1 MCRKMIYLISFVLV
15 LAFVSS
21 AAAVQWTGL
30 GADNLWSNP
39 ANWETNK
46 VPTAAD
52 EVYVE
57 VPAAA
62 APNGPVIQDGIDA
75 ECDLLACE
83 VAGEPTMTMT
93 GGTLTISGWGIW
105 WGDGPGCFA
114 TFYQSG
120 GTMTLTGSPGIHE
133 FGWGG
138 ASGTWI
144 MTGGTVYAK
153 GVQLPTD
160 SGVAGEIYLHGGTY
174 NVGTSRGGLNMEAN
188 GLIDITEGTLILE
201 GDETAKINDFIAAG
215 QITSYGGSGT
225 FELDY
230 DVRNP
235 GSTTLTAVPVGKAY
249 KPDPADGAVYE
260 DTWATLSWSP
270 AETAIS
276 HNVYFGENFD
286 DVKNGSGDTS
296 RGNQVETFFI
306 VGFPGFPY
314 PDGLVP
320 GTTYYWRIDE
330 VEADGTINEGDIWSF
345 TVPPKTAYDPDPA
358 DGAEFVDPDVQLG
371 WTPGFGAILHTVY
384 FGDNFDDVDSAVGGT
399 EQGETTYTP
408 GLLELEKVYYWRVD
422 EYDAVDTY
430 KGDVWSFTTP
440 GAVGSPNP
448 ANGATG
454 VKMTA
459 TLSWKPSDSAASHQ
473 VYFGTDKQAVH
484 NATTASPEYKG
495 ARDLGSESYDPG
507 KLAWL
512 TTYYWRIDEVNN
524 VHPDSPWKGPLWS
537 FTTADFIVV
546 DDFESYNDLDPNDP
560 ESNRIFNTWID
571 GYEQP
576 ANGSIVGY
584 AEPPFCEQIIVHS
597 GGQSMPLF
605 YDNSGPANYSEAT
618 LPLTYPRDWTEE
630 GVKILTIWFRGDS
643 ANDAEPMYVALNGTA
658 VIPYD
663 NPDAAQIAAWTQW
676 NIKLQAFADQGVDLA
691 NVDTVAIGF
700 GDKNNPQAGGS
711 GKVFVDDI
719 RLYRSPSVDVEN
731 FSFELPGTEKQ
742 LGFDSVP
749 GWNTDGPCD
758 DSGVETGYTPTDG
771 DWTAYLMSDDPSVWQ
786 LTDHT
791 ITEGDVLELKVD
803 ARITWAAT
811 TLQMSLY
818 YDDNGTRVP
827 VATTEIALADAMQ
840 QYTLSFSASDVPESV
855 GHKIGIEFANVSS
868 GDTWIGLD
876 NVHLGV
882 STE

>member
-1 MCRKMIYLISFVLV
+1 MCRKMIYVVSFVLV

-30 GADNLWSNP
+30 GDDNLWSNP

-57 VPAAA
+57 VPAAE

-75 ECDLLACE
+75 ECSLLACE

-93 GGTLTISGWGIW
+93 GGTLTIGGWGIW

-144 MTGGTVYAK
+144 MTGGTVNAK

-160 SGVAGEIYLHGGTY
+160 SGVGGEIYIHGGTY
-174 NVGTSRGGLNMEAN
+174 NVGTARGGLNMEAN
-188 GLIDITEGTLILE
+188 GLIDITEGTLVLE

-215 QITSYGGSGT
+215 QITAYGGSGT
-225 FELDY
+225 FELDF

-235 GSTTLTAVPVGKAY
+235 SSTTLTAVPVGKAY

-270 AETAIS
+270 AETAVS

-286 DVKNGSGDTS
+286 DVKDGSSDTS
-296 RGNQVETFFI
+296 RGNQLETFFI

-330 VEADGTINEGDIWSF
+330 VEADGSIHEGDIWSF

-408 GLLELEKVYYWRVD
+408 GPLELEKVYYWRVD

-448 ANGATG
+448 SNGATG

-459 TLSWKPSDSAASHQ
+459 TLNWAPADSAASHQ
-473 VYFGTDKQAVH
+473 VYFGTDKEAVR
-484 NATTASPEYKG
+484 NATAASPQYKG
-495 ARDLGSESYDPG
+495 SRALGSESYDPG
-507 KLAWL
+507 KLAWH
-512 TTYYWRIDEVNN
+512 TTYYWRVDEVNN
-524 VHPDSPWKGPLWS
+524 VHPDSPWKGPVWS
-537 FTTADFIVV
+537 FTTADFLVV

-560 ESNRIFNTWID
+560 ESNRIFLTWMD

-584 AEPPFCEQIIVHS
+584 ADPPFCEQIIVHS
-597 GGQSMPLF
+597 GSQAMPLF

-618 LPLTYPRDWTEE
+618 LPLSYPRDWTEE
-630 GVKILTIWFRGDS
+630 GVKKLTIWFRGDS
-643 ANDAEPMYVALNGTA
+643 ANDAETMYVALNGSA
-658 VIPYD
+658 VVSHD
-663 NPDAAQIAAWTQW
+663 NPDAAQMAAWTEW
-676 NIKLQAFADQGVDLA
+676 SINLEEFSNQGVVLT
-691 NVDTVAIGF
+691 NVDSLSIGF
-700 GDKNNPQAGGS
+700 GDRDNPQFGGS
-711 GKVFVDDI
+711 GKMYIDDI
-719 RLYRSPSVDVEN
+719 RLHRPATEPVE
-731 FSFELPGTEKQ
+731 
-742 LGFDSVP
+742 
-749 GWNTDGPCD
+749 
-758 DSGVETGYTPTDG
+758 
-771 DWTAYLMSDDPSVWQ
+771 
-786 LTDHT
+786 
-791 ITEGDVLELKVD
+791 
-803 ARITWAAT
+803 
-811 TLQMSLY
+811 
-818 YDDNGTRVP
+818 
-827 VATTEIALADAMQ
+827 
-840 QYTLSFSASDVPESV
+840 PEV
-855 GHKIGIEFANVSS
+855 N
-868 GDTWIGLD
+868 
-876 NVHLGV
+876 
-882 STE
+882 